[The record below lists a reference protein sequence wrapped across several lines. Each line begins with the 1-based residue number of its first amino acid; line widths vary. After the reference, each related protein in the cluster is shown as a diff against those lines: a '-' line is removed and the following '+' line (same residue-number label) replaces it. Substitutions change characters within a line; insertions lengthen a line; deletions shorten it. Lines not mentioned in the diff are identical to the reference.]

1 MRLKTYQTETVE
13 AAVRLAGIELGS
25 NAVFLG
31 SRKNDV
37 GDDRTACYE
46 VTFSVPDRDDGMS
59 EEVRQPQVEP
69 ADPSGKPRSFHSP
82 IVEAR
87 RGPKAARDTPAARGN
102 PTTDAGLAAR
112 MGRTPPAH
120 SKSDRVHWKK
130 FVPQRLRFN
139 LPDSTWQPEAAS
151 QADSTRHIK
160 GDHPNEIAG
169 AEANPQLPHAKPNG
183 GVAISEPA
191 GVRSASS
198 PDQNNA
204 HPAGAHPP
212 RDSQPSGR
220 NALVKPAMSPP
231 LTQHGPSFAAPAA
244 AAAAATQTAQID
256 APAAQG
262 SRPPGAASSPAR
274 SAVPSHA
281 PPSREMIEDLSARIE
296 ELRQLVLVRLDSVP
310 TFLPSGEV
318 LSHPELV
325 DVYKHLIHKEV
336 DPVIAEQWVAGLR
349 RAVEEGAGRERL
361 DELLAQ
367 QLTAL
372 CRTSSDLGCRGSQPK
387 IVALVGPSGAGKTI
401 TLAKLAIRYGWARQ
415 CRIHLLSVDQRRVG
429 EAEPLESYAALLA
442 APFDVLD
449 EIEALPGCLESLCR
463 GQEGEH
469 PELIF
474 IDTPGYAPV
483 EWPQARRLAECLAAQ
498 PAIDTHLVVSL
509 NTRGGDLERMVDQYQ
524 VFKPAKLLV
533 TKLDETDACGPIVNQ
548 AVRTKLPLSFFG
560 TGQQVPE
567 DLVPATNPYLLNLLL
582 KRQH

>member
-46 VTFSVPDRDDGMS
+46 VTFSVPDRDDGVS

-87 RGPKAARDTPAARGN
+87 PDRKVASDTPVARGN
-102 PTTDAGLAAR
+102 PATDAGLAS
-112 MGRTPPAH
+112 GKGQTPRANA
-120 SKSDRVHWKK
+120 KSDRLHWKK
-130 FVPQRLRFN
+130 FVPPQLRFN
-139 LPDSTWQPEAAS
+139 LPDGTSQPEAAS
-151 QADSTRHIK
+151 QADSTRDIK

-169 AEANPQLPHAKPNG
+169 VEANPQARRAGSNG
-183 GVAISEPA
+183 YAAPSNRA
-191 GVRSASS
+191 GLRSASGRG
-198 PDQNNA
+198 QNDA
-204 HPAGAHPP
+204 RPASAQPTG
-212 RDSQPSGR
+212 DSQRWGR
-220 NALVKPAMSPP
+220 NVPVKPAVSPP
-231 LTQHGPSFAAPAA
+231 LTQHGPRFAAPAA
-244 AAAAATQTAQID
+244 AAAAATQTAPVD
-256 APAAQG
+256 TPATPG
-262 SRPPGAASSPAR
+262 SRPPGAGSTPTG
-274 SAVPSHA
+274 SAVAGQQPA
-281 PPSREMIEDLSARIE
+281 SREMIEGLSARLE
-296 ELRQLVLVRLDSVP
+296 DLHRLVLARLDSVP
-310 TFLPSGEV
+310 AFLPSGEV
-318 LSHPELV
+318 LAHQELV
-325 DVYKHLIHKEV
+325 DVYKHLMRKEV
-336 DPVIAEQWVAGLR
+336 DPAIAEQWVAGLR
-349 RAVEEGAGRERL
+349 CAVEEGAGPERL
-361 DELLAQ
+361 DELLAR
-367 QLTAL
+367 QLATL
-372 CRTSSDLGCRGSQPK
+372 CRTSSDLGRRGSQPK
-387 IVALVGPSGAGKTI
+387 IVALVGPSGSGKTT

-415 CRIHLLSVDQRRVG
+415 CPVHLLSVDQRRVG
-429 EAEPLESYAALLA
+429 EAEPLESYARLLA

-463 GQEGEH
+463 GQESGH

-483 EWPQARRLAECLAAQ
+483 EWPRARRLAECLAAQ

-509 NTRGGDLERMVDQYQ
+509 NTRGQDLERMVDQYQ

-560 TGQQVPE
+560 TGQRVPE
-567 DLVPATNPYLLNLLL
+567 DLVPATDPYLLNLMR